1 MNRQEK
7 RMKQY
12 ICIDIGGTAIKY
24 GVVQSGEIPEII
36 QTDSCKTPENGTK
49 ILRKVFDIIEGLKRN
64 CGQTEA
70 VCISSAEIV
79 NSEEGCI
86 LEANDDLIPGYTGT
100 KIADRVKEKFG
111 IPCFVEND
119 VNCAAMAEYYAGAA
133 KGYHSML
140 MLTIGTGIGGAF
152 IAGGK
157 LLKGHTYSACEVG
170 YMNMEEGTFE
180 EIAATSAL
188 VARTAKR
195 LHKTADAISGKW
207 IFEQAQDGNEV
218 CIEEID
224 RMCDILAKGISN
236 ICYVLNPEI
245 VLLGGGISAQTD
257 WLKPRIEMG
266 MEKYLIPV
274 IRKKTKLDF
283 AKFKNQA
290 GMIGAYYAA
299 GFIG

>member
-1 MNRQEK
+1 
-7 RMKQY
+7 MKQY

-24 GVVQSGEIPEII
+24 GVVQSGEIPEVIRN
-36 QTDSCKTPENGTK
+36 DSCKTPENGTK
-49 ILRKVFDIIEGLKRN
+49 ILQKVFDIIEDLKRKY
-64 CGQTEA
+64 GQAEA
-70 VCISSAEIV
+70 VCISSAGIV

-86 LEANDDLIPGYTGT
+86 LEANDDLIPGYTGI

-111 IPCFVEND
+111 LPCFVEND

-152 IAGGK
+152 IADGK

-195 LHKTADAISGKW
+195 LRKTTDEISGKW

-224 RMCDILAKGISN
+224 RMCDILAKEISN

-290 GMIGAYYAA
+290 GMIGAYYAS

>member
-1 MNRQEK
+1 
-7 RMKQY
+7 MKQY

-36 QTDSCKTPENGTK
+36 RTDSCKTPENGTK
-49 ILRKVFDIIEGLKRN
+49 ILQKVFDIIEALKRN

-70 VCISSAEIV
+70 VCISSAGIV

-111 IPCFVEND
+111 TPCFVEND

-274 IRKKTKLDF
+274 IRKKTKSDF

>member
-1 MNRQEK
+1 
-7 RMKQY
+7 MKQY

-70 VCISSAEIV
+70 VCISSAGIV

-133 KGYHSML
+133 KGYQSML

-195 LHKTADAISGKW
+195 LHKTADEISGKW

>member
-1 MNRQEK
+1 
-7 RMKQY
+7 MKQY

-49 ILRKVFDIIEGLKRN
+49 ILQKVFDIIEGLKRN

-70 VCISSAEIV
+70 VCISSAGIV

-195 LHKTADAISGKW
+195 LHKTADEISGKW

-290 GMIGAYYAA
+290 GMIGAYYAS

>member
-1 MNRQEK
+1 
-7 RMKQY
+7 MKQY

-70 VCISSAEIV
+70 VCISSAGIV

-195 LHKTADAISGKW
+195 LHKTADEISGKW

>member
-1 MNRQEK
+1 
-7 RMKQY
+7 MKQY

-36 QTDSCKTPENGTK
+36 RTDSCKTPENGTK
-49 ILRKVFDIIEGLKRN
+49 ILQKVFDIIEALKRN

-70 VCISSAEIV
+70 VCISSAGIV

-111 IPCFVEND
+111 TPCFVEND

-290 GMIGAYYAA
+290 
-299 GFIG
+299 

>member
-1 MNRQEK
+1 
-7 RMKQY
+7 MKQY

-49 ILRKVFDIIEGLKRN
+49 ILQKVFDIIEDLKRKY
-64 CGQTEA
+64 GQAEA
-70 VCISSAEIV
+70 VCISSAGIV

-111 IPCFVEND
+111 LPCFVEND

-152 IAGGK
+152 ITDGK
-157 LLKGHTYSACEVG
+157 LLKGPTYSACEVG

-195 LHKTADAISGKW
+195 LRKTTDEISGKW

-224 RMCDILAKGISN
+224 RMCDVLAKGISN

-290 GMIGAYYAA
+290 GMIGAYYAS

>member
-1 MNRQEK
+1 
-7 RMKQY
+7 MKQY

-36 QTDSCKTPENGTK
+36 RTDSCKTPENGTK
-49 ILRKVFDIIEGLKRN
+49 ILQKVFDIIEGLKRN

-70 VCISSAEIV
+70 VCISSAGIV

-111 IPCFVEND
+111 VPCFVEND

>member
-1 MNRQEK
+1 
-7 RMKQY
+7 MKQY

-49 ILRKVFDIIEGLKRN
+49 ILQKVFDIIEGLKRN

-70 VCISSAEIV
+70 VCISSAGIV

-195 LHKTADAISGKW
+195 LNKMTDEISGKW

-290 GMIGAYYAA
+290 GMIGAYYAS

>member
-1 MNRQEK
+1 
-7 RMKQY
+7 MKQY

-70 VCISSAEIV
+70 VCISSAGIV

-283 AKFKNQA
+283 AKFKNE
-290 GMIGAYYAA
+290 
-299 GFIG
+299 

>member
-1 MNRQEK
+1 
-7 RMKQY
+7 MKQY

-70 VCISSAEIV
+70 VCISSAGIV

-86 LEANDDLIPGYTGT
+86 LEANDDLIPGYTGI

>member
-1 MNRQEK
+1 
-7 RMKQY
+7 MKQY

-36 QTDSCKTPENGTK
+36 RTDSCKTPENGTK
-49 ILRKVFDIIEGLKRN
+49 ILQKVFDIIEGLKRN

-70 VCISSAEIV
+70 VCISSAGIV

>member
-1 MNRQEK
+1 
-7 RMKQY
+7 MKQY

-24 GVVQSGEIPEII
+24 GVVQSGEIPKII
-36 QTDSCKTPENGTK
+36 RTDSCKTPENGTK
-49 ILRKVFDIIEGLKRN
+49 ILQKVFDIIEALKRN

-70 VCISSAEIV
+70 VCISSAGIV

-111 IPCFVEND
+111 TPCFVEND

-195 LHKTADAISGKW
+195 LHKTADEISGKW

>member
-70 VCISSAEIV
+70 VCISSAGIV

>member
-1 MNRQEK
+1 
-7 RMKQY
+7 MKQY

-24 GVVQSGEIPEII
+24 GVVQSGEIPEVIRN
-36 QTDSCKTPENGTK
+36 DSCKTPENGTK
-49 ILRKVFDIIEGLKRN
+49 ILQKVFDIIEDLKRKY
-64 CGQTEA
+64 GQAEA
-70 VCISSAEIV
+70 VCISSAGIV

-111 IPCFVEND
+111 LPCFVEND

-152 IAGGK
+152 IADGK

-195 LHKTADAISGKW
+195 LRKTTDEISGKW

-257 WLKPRIEMG
+257 WLKPRIEIG

-290 GMIGAYYAA
+290 GMIGAYYAS

>member
-1 MNRQEK
+1 
-7 RMKQY
+7 MKQY

-70 VCISSAEIV
+70 VCISSAGIV

-86 LEANDDLIPGYTGT
+86 LEANDDLIPEYTGT

-195 LHKTADAISGKW
+195 LHKTADEISGKW

-290 GMIGAYYAA
+290 GMIGAYYAS

>member
-1 MNRQEK
+1 
-7 RMKQY
+7 MKQY

-36 QTDSCKTPENGTK
+36 RTDSCKTPENGTK
-49 ILRKVFDIIEGLKRN
+49 ILQKVFDIIEALKRN

-70 VCISSAEIV
+70 VCISSAGIV

-111 IPCFVEND
+111 TPCFVEND

-290 GMIGAYYAA
+290 GMIGAYYAS

>member
-1 MNRQEK
+1 
-7 RMKQY
+7 MKQY

-36 QTDSCKTPENGTK
+36 RTDSCKTPENGTK
-49 ILRKVFDIIEGLKRN
+49 ILQKVFDIIEALKRN

-70 VCISSAEIV
+70 VCISSAGIV

-111 IPCFVEND
+111 TPCFVEND
-119 VNCAAMAEYYAGAA
+119 VNCAAMAEYYACAA

>member
-1 MNRQEK
+1 
-7 RMKQY
+7 MKQY

-49 ILRKVFDIIEGLKRN
+49 ILQKVFDIIEGLKRN

-70 VCISSAEIV
+70 VCISSAGIV

-86 LEANDDLIPGYTGT
+86 LEANDDLIPEYTGT

-180 EIAATSAL
+180 EMAATSAL

-195 LHKTADAISGKW
+195 LRKTADEISGKW

-290 GMIGAYYAA
+290 GMIGAYYAS

>member
-1 MNRQEK
+1 
-7 RMKQY
+7 MKQY

-70 VCISSAEIV
+70 VCISSAGIV

-133 KGYHSML
+133 KGYYSML

>member
-1 MNRQEK
+1 
-7 RMKQY
+7 MKQY

-36 QTDSCKTPENGTK
+36 RTDSCKTPENGTK
-49 ILRKVFDIIEGLKRN
+49 ILQKVFDIIEALKRN

-70 VCISSAEIV
+70 VCISSAGIV

-111 IPCFVEND
+111 TPCFVEND

-195 LHKTADAISGKW
+195 LYKTADAISGKW

>member
-1 MNRQEK
+1 
-7 RMKQY
+7 MKQY

-36 QTDSCKTPENGTK
+36 RTDSCKTPENGTK
-49 ILRKVFDIIEGLKRN
+49 ILQKVFDIIEALKRN
-64 CGQTEA
+64 CEQTEA
-70 VCISSAEIV
+70 VCISSAGIV

-111 IPCFVEND
+111 TPCFVEND

>member
-1 MNRQEK
+1 
-7 RMKQY
+7 MKQY

-49 ILRKVFDIIEGLKRN
+49 ILQKVFDIIEGLKRN
-64 CGQTEA
+64 CGQMEA
-70 VCISSAEIV
+70 VCISSAGIV

-195 LHKTADAISGKW
+195 LHKMTDEISGKW
-207 IFEQAQDGNEV
+207 IFKQAQDGNEV

-290 GMIGAYYAA
+290 GMIGAYYAS

>member
-1 MNRQEK
+1 
-7 RMKQY
+7 MKQY

-49 ILRKVFDIIEGLKRN
+49 ILQKVFDIIEGLKRN

-70 VCISSAEIV
+70 VCISSAGIV

-111 IPCFVEND
+111 NPCFVEND

>member
-1 MNRQEK
+1 MK
-7 RMKQY
+7 RY

-49 ILRKVFDIIEGLKRN
+49 ILQKVFDIIEGLKRN

-70 VCISSAEIV
+70 VCISSAGIV

-195 LHKTADAISGKW
+195 LHKTADEISGKW

-290 GMIGAYYAA
+290 GMIGAYYASC
-299 GFIG
+299 FIG

>member
-1 MNRQEK
+1 
-7 RMKQY
+7 MKQY

-70 VCISSAEIV
+70 VCISSAGIV

-157 LLKGHTYSACEVG
+157 LLKGHAYSACEVG

>member
-1 MNRQEK
+1 
-7 RMKQY
+7 MKQY

-49 ILRKVFDIIEGLKRN
+49 ILQKVFDIIEGLKRN

-70 VCISSAEIV
+70 VCISSAGIV

-152 IAGGK
+152 IAGEK

-290 GMIGAYYAA
+290 GMIGAYYAS

>member
-1 MNRQEK
+1 
-7 RMKQY
+7 MKQY

-36 QTDSCKTPENGTK
+36 QTDSCKTPKNGTK
-49 ILRKVFDIIEGLKRN
+49 ILQKVFDIIEDLKRKY
-64 CGQTEA
+64 GQAEA
-70 VCISSAEIV
+70 VCISSAGIV

-152 IAGGK
+152 IADGK

-195 LHKTADAISGKW
+195 LRKTADEISGKW

-224 RMCDILAKGISN
+224 RMCDILAKEISN

-290 GMIGAYYAA
+290 GMIGAYYAS

>member
-1 MNRQEK
+1 
-7 RMKQY
+7 MKQY

-36 QTDSCKTPENGTK
+36 RTDSCKTPENGTK
-49 ILRKVFDIIEGLKRN
+49 ILQKVFDIIEALKRN

-70 VCISSAEIV
+70 VCISSAGIV

-111 IPCFVEND
+111 TPCFVEND

-195 LHKTADAISGKW
+195 LHKTADEISGKW

>member
-1 MNRQEK
+1 
-7 RMKQY
+7 MKQY

-49 ILRKVFDIIEGLKRN
+49 ILRKVFDIIEDLKRN

-70 VCISSAEIV
+70 VCISSAGIV

-290 GMIGAYYAA
+290 GMIGAYYAS